1 MEVPYALPVINQPT
15 PDGVPIY
22 VPNPGLAVAGL
33 SAATGVA
40 LARGGQVQVVDA
52 SQAVIASFG
61 MKVGPAPPEQVVR
74 TAWLR

>member
-40 LARGGQVQVVDA
+40 LARGKFARFSSSRVSSEQT
-52 SQAVIASFG
+52 QA
-61 MKVGPAPPEQVVR
+61 
-74 TAWLR
+74 